1 METTEKLT
9 EVMAQVL
16 SYDQFKTLLTTK
28 QKADFQTKLA
38 EILADPSLEPLA
50 KFNKAKSLEE
60 QANSHISEVIGG
72 LTRYMFYTDGTN
84 QYLIESQPIKQ
95 AKTVNA
101 TQLGEKSFTIPF
113 QSGDLIRLEHDGKV
127 SQTYTY
133 TLAGLLD
140 EVGQPIK
147 ASKAVEQF
155 MFDIL
160 GKVRLPN
167 FKGFPGL
174 SHPYWKV
181 VELDTLLT
189 EAEAIKQQV
198 EAEATSE
205 QPAEQ
210 NQ

>member
-1 METTEKLT
+1 METTEKIT

-16 SYDQFKTLLTTK
+16 SYDQFKTLLNTK
-28 QKADFQTKLA
+28 QKENFQTSLA
-38 EILADPSLEPLA
+38 QVLADATLEPIA
-50 KFNKAKSLEE
+50 KLEKMKSLES
-60 QANSHISEVIGG
+60 QALSHVSEVIGS
-72 LTRYMFYTDGTN
+72 LPRYMFYTDGTN

-95 AKTVNA
+95 VKTVNA
-101 TQLGEKSFTIPF
+101 TQLGEKSNFTIPF

-127 SQTYTY
+127 SQAYTY

-140 EVGQPIK
+140 EAGQPVK

-181 VELDTLLT
+181 VEPQPI
-189 EAEAIKQQV
+189 EAEQV
-198 EAEATSE
+198 EAE
-205 QPAEQ
+205 PAEQ